1 MCFFLITETS
11 LWTIYFGI
19 IFEKLLQSWWKL
31 FERCNYLGGRGFLGK
46 KKSHFDMDK
55 VLSKTKIKR
64 MAKILPQFYRIW
76 KIQQNAAM
84 ARRLE
89 RGVAAIITVLTRPKH
104 YIIIIIIIVT
114 VIIMASQI
122 DHRSIKLMVAMKRQ
136 WPDWTDRHRYRIH
149 SLTHSLIHSPLKGQV
164 TVRKLQDERNSC
176 NEIMKSFLLKNNT
189 IITIYDSRKIWW
201 FPNWPQWFE

>member
-1 MCFFLITETS
+1 M
-11 LWTIYFGI
+11 
-19 IFEKLLQSWWKL
+19 
-31 FERCNYLGGRGFLGK
+31 
-46 KKSHFDMDK
+46 
-55 VLSKTKIKR
+55 SKTKIKR

-136 WPDWTDRHRYRIH
+136 WPDWTDRHRYR
-149 SLTHSLIHSPLKGQV
+149 THSLIDSPLKGQV

-201 FPNWPQWFE
+201 FPNWPQ